1 MEGIYSRL
9 QAIQA
14 ELVAPKSRTNT
25 FGKYS
30 YRSCED
36 ILAAVKPLLNKYG
49 VVLTLSDDI
58 IAVNDRIYVKATAR
72 LSVPGLYQ
80 MEENGHITELSDE
93 KTIEVSAYARE
104 AADKKGMDDSQITG
118 TASSY
123 ARKYALNGLFCI
135 DDTKD
140 ADATNTHGKDLDQVI
155 GEAMEAAELNT
166 PISPKELEILKNTL
180 TDNQAEWA
188 LNAYGIGDLSAMTKA
203 EYGALMR
210 QINDRKNAE
219 EKAAK
224 KK

>member
-1 MEGIYSRL
+1 MSIYSKL
-9 QAIQA
+9 HAIQA
-14 ELVAPKSRTNT
+14 ELVAPKKRTNT

-36 ILAAVKPLLNKYG
+36 ILASVKPLLSKYD
-49 VVLTLSDDI
+49 VTLTLSDEI
-58 IAVNDRIYVKATAR
+58 VAVGDRIYVKATAR
-72 LSVPGLYQ
+72 LNSLDLYKIAEDGQITKLPG
-80 MEENGHITELSDE
+80 EEP
-93 KTIEVSAYARE
+93 IEVSAYARE
-104 AADKKGMDDSQITG
+104 AAEKKGMDDSQITG

-135 DDTKD
+135 DDEKD

-155 GEAMEAAELNT
+155 GEAMEAAELT
-166 PISPKELEILKNTL
+166 QTISDKELAILNNTL
-180 TDNQAEWA
+180 SDNQAEWA
-188 LNAYGIGDLSAMTKA
+188 LNAYNISDLSQMTKA

-210 QINDRKNAE
+210 QINDRKNAD